1 MPVQRLDDTRR
12 TRAIPKRL
20 TGQADTAFHDRLT
33 HSGLGPQVVEQL
45 LFAEDPV
52 AMLHEIG
59 KHLKYLWLERNDLT
73 CATQLVAVRVE
84 RIRPKD
90 IAHGTLLDSGR

>member
-1 MPVQRLDDTRR
+1 
-12 TRAIPKRL
+12 
-20 TGQADTAFHDRLT
+20 
-33 HSGLGPQVVEQL
+33 VVEQL

-59 KHLKYLWLERNDLT
+59 QHLEHLRLERNDLT
-73 CATQLVAVRVE
+73 GVTQLVAVRVE

-90 IAHGTLLDSGR
+90 IAHGTLLDSGRL